1 MRRTIILLPLAVLLV
16 ITGNIPAQ
24 TPPEIPREVW
34 PEFTVNYDP
43 IRKIGLIWAIRKET
57 SDLTEEETL
66 ETTATFI
73 YRVKP
78 LVRNVL
84 FDDDED
90 DNERRYMLSFAANYE
105 LTKSFGPSTTSI
117 GQKAM
122 FDVTPRYSLPSRIMI
137 QNRVRFEFR
146 SAEGE
151 KDFWFRDRLR
161 VERKFRVWKARFR
174 PYATGEIIWTKAND
188 SWGRNVLSAGVE
200 VRILRKRAM
209 LDINYQRKNCDIC
222 SFPDVNA
229 VGVNFNLFFGQK

>member
-1 MRRTIILLPLAVLLV
+1 MRRTIILLPLVVLLV
-16 ITGNIPAQ
+16 VAGSIPAQ
-24 TPPEIPREVW
+24 TSAEYPREVW

-43 IRKIGLIWAIRKET
+43 IRKIGLVWAIRKET

-78 LVRNVL
+78 LVRNMI
-84 FDDDED
+84 FDDDEH

-122 FDVTPRYSLPSRIMI
+122 FDVTPRYSLPGRILV

-146 SAEGE
+146 AAEGD

-161 VERKFRVWKARFR
+161 VERKFKVGKMRFR
-174 PYATGEIIWTKAND
+174 PYFAGEIIWTKDAD
-188 SWGRNVLSAGVE
+188 SWNRNVLSTGVE
-200 VRILRKRAM
+200 FTFVRKRAM
-209 LDINYQRKNCDIC
+209 VDINYQRKNCDVC
-222 SFPDVNA
+222 SFGDVSA
-229 VGVNFNLFFGQK
+229 IGINFNLYFGQR